1 MAKGIDDHA
10 AMRSDPWPREPC
22 PSRAGPEKAG
32 AGEAGA
38 GGVHLRRGSSGHL
51 WADDPEAAEAA
62 DRRIDTLTEWIEIAA
77 A

>member
-10 AMRSDPWPREPC
+10 AMRRVLAE
-22 PSRAGPEKAG
+22 RALSVARRAIEGG
-32 AGEAGA
+32 AGGAEA
-38 GGVHLRRGSSGHL
+38 GGVHLRRVPSGHL

-62 DRRIDTLTEWIEIAA
+62 DRRIDTLTERTETAA